1 MLKRISGTFSQSSDH
16 LVPPPRSPSGATI
29 PLPSPPNVLSRSDPS
44 PSPSYPFPYT
54 PASSQ
59 PTKKQQ
65 QLDRPTLHKTLAALS
80 ALLVALDELRE
91 SNGAQ
96 AKAQKRVAKAVKELA
111 GCWGDKVAQGA
122 RDPVVGESSVSDALL
137 ASAGM
142 YETLADVDAKH
153 AKAVQQEYESINEV
167 ASKYFKKTAK
177 EEKAYDEAFATLDGK
192 VSKATSSYNKLSA
205 SSSRAGGMHK
215 LDTLTSHH
223 TAYMTSLHTLQSQA
237 SSLQS
242 SYAEQIGEKR
252 LAVGREVGRVACVL
266 AERAWRNRV
275 EGTRKGG
282 ERVGRVMDKGVWCE
296 AGMGAAGE
304 WERGGMAGAMD
315 DDAVAEEQ
323 ERAIT
328 PQAPQTR
335 QPSILRG
342 PRAPSTSTTNTQTSN
357 APSTGTM
364 SSGGAQEQ
372 QLSHPLPAP
381 SSPSSPAQTHSSP
394 QPAPARS
401 PLASAPSQPQQRQP
415 PRTATCSP
423 PAHSPST
430 LELDGG
436 RTLPRG
442 WYLDPSFANHHD
454 PEPSVLDP
462 AGGQR
467 RDSAGTSIDPTSV
480 SAYPTSPRPPLT
492 SPGRRLGSPP
502 GDGEL
507 RKPMPR
513 YASAPVAATS
523 TAQEA
528 VDEFG
533 RSGRAEGGAGGGE
546 EREGWGVAVDRQAS
560 FVARMSAKYSSTGGA
575 VAEGREERE
584 RGGEQ
589 PGERPSQPASQTH
602 VRSASR
608 VQQLA
613 KRYSSPP
620 EPSAS
625 GFAYPSPV
633 SPDPVPT
640 STSGRRPLPPT
651 HRHSSSLQLQT
662 PPHRPSFGISASYQ
676 TPARSFTSHS
686 PSTSSSFNEHPD
698 SRSRTTSSSTAAHTA
713 VCACSTC
720 TSLKYGSGG
729 AGGEGVGR
737 DEEERMQRALRG
749 SEKGSLE
756 KALGKARDVWGRMG

>member
-16 LVPPPRSPSGATI
+16 LLPPPRSPSGATI

-91 SNGAQ
+91 STGAQ
-96 AKAQKRVAKAVKELA
+96 AKAQKRVAKAAKELA

-122 RDPVVGESSVSDALL
+122 REPVVGESSVSDALL

-153 AKAVQQEYESINEV
+153 AKAVQQEYESINDLS
-167 ASKYFKKTAK
+167 SKYFKKTAVQRG
-177 EEKAYDEAFATLDGK
+177 ESLRRTLDAK

-215 LDTLTSHH
+215 LETLTSHH
-223 TAYMTSLHTLQSQA
+223 TAYMTALHTLQSQA

-242 SYAEQIGEKR
+242 SYAEQISEKR
-252 LAVGREVGRVACVL
+252 LAVGREVGRVACAL
-266 AERAWRNRV
+266 AERAWKNRV

-282 ERVGRVMDKGVWCE
+282 ERVGRVVDKGVWCE

-304 WERGGMAGAMD
+304 WERGGMAGATD
-315 DDAVAEEQ
+315 DDAVGEEQ
-323 ERAIT
+323 ERAMI
-328 PQAPQTR
+328 PQAPQAR

-372 QLSHPLPAP
+372 QLSQPFPAP
-381 SSPSSPAQTHSSP
+381 NSPSSLAQTHSSP

-401 PLASAPSQPQQRQP
+401 PVASTPSQPQRRQP
-415 PRTATCSP
+415 PRTATSSP

-454 PEPSVLDP
+454 PEPSVLD
-462 AGGQR
+462 AVGRQR
-467 RDSAGTSIDPTSV
+467 RDSAGTIMDPTSV
-480 SAYPTSPRPPLT
+480 SAHPTSSPRPST
-492 SPGRRLGSPP
+492 SPGRRLRSPP

-533 RSGRAEGGAGGGE
+533 RSGGAEGGAGGGE
-546 EREGWGVAVDRQAS
+546 GREGWGVAVDRQAS
-560 FVARMSAKYSSTGGA
+560 FVARMSAKYSSAGGA
-575 VAEGREERE
+575 VAEGHDERE

-589 PGERPSQPASQTH
+589 PGERPSQPASQPP

-633 SPDPVPT
+633 SPDPGPT

-662 PPHRPSFGISASYQ
+662 PPHRPSFGISASSQ
-676 TPARSFTSHS
+676 TRTLSSTSHS
-686 PSTSSSFNEHPD
+686 PSSSSFNEHPD
-698 SRSRTTSSSTAAHTA
+698 SLSSSTSSSSAAHTA
-713 VCACSTC
+713 VCACSAC

-729 AGGEGVGR
+729 RRRRGGREGRGGADAAGVEGE
-737 DEEERMQRALRG
+737 
-749 SEKGSLE
+749 
-756 KALGKARDVWGRMG
+756 